1 MPKWG
6 PRTRLP
12 SPFWFLRQ
20 TKLLVPAF
28 DGATTPCR
36 TLLFCSADRAGGVG
50 SAEPVFQQPLAA
62 GGCGSRGSGHA
73 HQDLLSA
80 CTFVFTE
87 VSLSPRSSASR
98 SFQDISL
105 LRGWTTDGACESRP
119 TLYLRAARACFPW
132 PTRVSSC
139 VCGRRFESPGT
150 ATVQTVSG
158 PSTAWDARSGLR
170 KQPWAFGDSLAQSL
184 AVPGSWTPVV
194 GWAAIGGR
202 PGGAAVRHAVVRHG
216 AACPELPGL
225 LRKPER
231 LSLSLGREL
240 AWRTPSFLLAAALSG
255 LVGEAPGFSGWGAA
269 EREGSVP

>member
-1 MPKWG
+1 MERQHLAGLSCFVRRTEQVEWG
-6 PRTRLP
+6 ALSRSSN
-12 SPFWFLRQ
+12 SPWRPAAA
-20 TKLLVPAF
+20 VP
-28 DGATTPCR
+28 G
-36 TLLFCSADRAGGVG
+36 
-50 SAEPVFQQPLAA
+50 AA
-62 GGCGSRGSGHA
+62 GMRIRTCSRPARSSL
-73 HQDLLSA
+73 QK
-80 CTFVFTE
+80 
-87 VSLSPRSSASR
+87 SLSPRSSASR

-216 AACPELPGL
+216 VACPELPGL
-225 LRKPER
+225 LREPER

-255 LVGEAPGFSGWGAA
+255 LVGEAPGFSGWGVA
-269 EREGSVP
+269 EREGLVP